1 LHGVRVTGI
10 IQAPDSHDFA
20 TAAGRSAVTDNDA
33 RLEELESKVAFQED
47 TIQKLNEVVIE
58 QDARIHGLETSLRLL
73 VENLRDRA
81 TATEIEPQD
90 EPPPHY

>member
-1 LHGVRVTGI
+1 M
-10 IQAPDSHDFA
+10 
-20 TAAGRSAVTDNDA
+20 TDNDA

-47 TIQKLNEVVIE
+47 TIQKLNEVAIE

-81 TATEIEPQD
+81 TGGEIEPED

>member
-1 LHGVRVTGI
+1 M
-10 IQAPDSHDFA
+10 
-20 TAAGRSAVTDNDA
+20 TDNDA

>member
-1 LHGVRVTGI
+1 M
-10 IQAPDSHDFA
+10 
-20 TAAGRSAVTDNDA
+20 TDNDA

-81 TATEIEPQD
+81 TSGEIEPED

>member
-1 LHGVRVTGI
+1 M
-10 IQAPDSHDFA
+10 
-20 TAAGRSAVTDNDA
+20 TDNDA
-33 RLEELESKVAFQED
+33 RLEELESKIAFQED

-58 QDARIHGLETSLRLL
+58 QDARIHGLETSLRIL

>member
-1 LHGVRVTGI
+1 M
-10 IQAPDSHDFA
+10 AKD
-20 TAAGRSAVTDNDA
+20 DA

-58 QDARIHGLETSLRLL
+58 QDVRIHDLETSLRLL
-73 VENLRDRA
+73 LDNIRA
-81 TATEIEPQD
+81 QATGIEIEPAD

>member
-1 LHGVRVTGI
+1 M
-10 IQAPDSHDFA
+10 
-20 TAAGRSAVTDNDA
+20 TDNDA
-33 RLEELESKVAFQED
+33 RLEELESKIAFQED
-47 TIQKLNEVVIE
+47 TIQKLNDVVIE

>member
-1 LHGVRVTGI
+1 M
-10 IQAPDSHDFA
+10 
-20 TAAGRSAVTDNDA
+20 TDNDA

-81 TATEIEPQD
+81 TATEIDPQD